1 MFFTGYFK
9 KTSARFEDGQTY
21 VTLTIPN
28 QEVLYIFKNKVLNWF
43 DGKLKET
50 SRQKLFDA
58 IAAKNA
64 AGICKELRQMLYT
77 SISFH
82 DYYENFYHGFLAGI
96 LYGMEYYV
104 VKSNRESGN
113 GRTDLYLR
121 PAFVDMTAYF
131 FEFKIAKTGEELEEK
146 AKEALS
152 QIEERH
158 YTKELEAEGFHKI
171 VKYGIAFYGKDCFVA
186 VG

>member
-9 KTSARFEDGQTY
+9 KIAERFEDRVCF
-21 VTLTIPN
+21 VTMTIPN
-28 QEVLYIFKNKVLNWF
+28 QEVLYIFENKIRNWF

-50 SRQKLFDA
+50 GRQTLFDA
-58 IAAKNA
+58 IQAKDA
-64 AGICKELRQMLYT
+64 DGICKELRKMLYT

-82 DYYENFYHGFLAGI
+82 DHYENFYHGFLAGI

-121 PAFVDMTAYF
+121 PAFGDMTAYF
-131 FEFKIAKTGEELEEK
+131 FEFKIAKT
-146 AKEALS
+146 
-152 QIEERH
+152 RD
-158 YTKELEAEGFHKI
+158 ELEAEGYHKI

-186 VG
+186 VE